1 MKIGK
6 KIADFAGDFSCSVA
20 TVGNFDGVH
29 LGHRKIFEKV
39 KESSQQNNCKSL
51 VITFYP
57 HPSTVLY
64 PARSFSLLTRE
75 EKKLRL
81 IEECGIDGVL
91 TIPFTLPFA
100 EKGPLSFVE
109 EVLHPLRVRE
119 LYVGHDFSFGSGR
132 SGNVKTLVRE
142 GEIHG
147 FKVYE
152 IPEVTIDG
160 NNIRSSNIRKL
171 IDEGDTVTAKKL
183 LGRFYSVSGRVI
195 KGGGRGVK
203 LGFPTANLGEV
214 SETPPGPGVYATK
227 TTIEGKEYWS
237 ATHVG
242 IIPTFDVDVPGIET
256 HLFDFDREITG
267 SEVEVLFMKKIRDTV
282 KFESVDELIAQID
295 KDCKDVRL
303 YLSGAGRGQEE
314 FHR

>member
-1 MKIGK
+1 MEMKRGNK
-6 KIADFAGDFSCSVA
+6 VADFTKEFSCSVA

-29 LGHRKIFEKV
+29 LGHQRIFEKV
-39 KESSQQNNCKSL
+39 KESSRKFKCNSL
-51 VITFYP
+51 VITFDP

-64 PARSFSLLTRE
+64 PARSFSMLTRE

-81 IEECGIDGVL
+81 IEEYGLDGVL
-91 TIPFTLPFA
+91 TIPFTLSFA

-109 EVLHPLRVRE
+109 EILHPLRIRE

-132 SGNVKTLVRE
+132 SGNVKTLVKE
-142 GEIHG
+142 GEILG

-171 IDEGDTVTAKKL
+171 IAEGDVVTAEKL
-183 LGRFYSVSGRVI
+183 LGRLYSVSGRVI

-214 SETPPGPGVYATK
+214 SETPPGPGVYAAK
-227 TTIEGKEYWS
+227 VLLEGKEYGS

-242 IIPTFDVDVPGIET
+242 IIPTFDVDVPGIES
-256 HLFDFDREITG
+256 HIFDFDRKIVG
-267 SEVEVLFMKKIRDTV
+267 SEIEVHFMKKIRDTV

-295 KDCKDVRL
+295 KDCKDVRS
-303 YLSGAGRGQEE
+303 YLADADRK
-314 FHR
+314 

>member
-1 MKIGK
+1 
-6 KIADFAGDFSCSVA
+6 
-20 TVGNFDGVH
+20 VH
-29 LGHRKIFEKV
+29 LGHQKIFEKV
-39 KESSQQNNCKSL
+39 KESSKKYNCKSL
-51 VITFYP
+51 VITFDP

-64 PARSFSLLTRE
+64 PARSFSRLTRD

-81 IEECGIDGVL
+81 IEEYGLDGVL
-91 TIPFTLPFA
+91 TIPFTLSFA

-132 SGNVKTLVRE
+132 SGNVKTLVKE
-142 GEIHG
+142 GEILG

-152 IPEVTIDG
+152 IPEVTIGG

-171 IDEGDTVTAKKL
+171 IAQGDVATAGKL
-183 LGRFYSVSGRVI
+183 LGRFYSVSGTII

-203 LGFPTANLGEV
+203 LGFPTANLGDV

-227 TTIEGKEYWS
+227 TTIDGKEYGA

-242 IIPTFDVDVPGIET
+242 VIPTFDVDVPGIET
-256 HLFDFDREITG
+256 HLFDFDRDITG
-267 SEVEVLFMKKIRDTV
+267 SEVEVLFIEKIRDTV

-295 KDCKDVRL
+295 KDCKDIRS
-303 YLSGAGRGQEE
+303 YLSGAKRG
-314 FHR
+314 